1 MSADVEVRYVVGDCM
16 TWAAG
21 DFDGFD
27 ALIVDPPY
35 SDHVH
40 ENMASHGTNGRGSR
54 PRDPGFDSLSP
65 EARLALLRIAARM
78 RRWSVV
84 FSDMQT
90 AHVWNAAASR
100 PLEAVRWVPWVRWSQ
115 PQLSGDRPPSGC
127 ELVLLYHRAGAKRFN
142 GPGNLT
148 HHANRCLRG
157 ADKHPTEKPLDLML
171 DLVSWYSDPGESM
184 LDPMAGAGTTAVACR
199 LLGRNC
205 LAIER
210 DEKWRALAEAR
221 IALAGP
227 PRDRERA
234 LEWCDTTHAEAAAH
248 LAKRP
253 AANGEDENTRRR
265 AQARLD
271 DVARVRACL

>member
-1 MSADVEVRYVVGDCM
+1 MSDVEIRYVVGDVM
-16 TWAAG
+16 AYAPEN
-21 DFDGFD
+21 FDGFD
-27 ALIVDPPY
+27 AMLVDPPY

-40 ENMASHGTNGRGSR
+40 ENMASHGSNGRGSR

-78 RRWSVV
+78 KRWSAV

-100 PLEAVRWVPWVRWSQ
+100 QLEPIRWVPWIRWSQ

-127 ELVLLYHRAGAKRFN
+127 ELVLLYHPPGAKIFN

-148 HHANRCLRG
+148 HHANLCLRG

-171 DLVSWYSDPGESM
+171 DLVSWYSNPGESV
-184 LDPMAGAGTTAVACR
+184 LDPMAGAGTTAVACK

-210 DEKWRALAEAR
+210 DEHWQALAERR
-221 IALAGP
+221 IALGGP
-227 PRDRERA
+227 KRDADRA
-234 LEWCDTTHAEAAAH
+234 REWCETTEAEASAH
-248 LAKRP
+248 LAKP
-253 AANGEDENTRRR
+253 AAKNGEDQNTRRR

-271 DVARVRACL
+271 DVARVRAWL